1 MSKSDHTTDA
11 PVNLAAERARL
22 ARAEAEYA
30 GLKAARARGE
40 LPSRQAILAAVV
52 AETFKAFDPDDGPMA
67 A

>member
-1 MSKSDHTTDA
+1 MNKADHTPPLPLDL
-11 PVNLAAERARL
+11 NAERARL

-40 LPSRQAILAAVV
+40 LPSRQAILAA
-52 AETFKAFDPDDGPMA
+52 AMTETFKAFDPDDDPLA